1 MMSGMKSGCVLKCT
15 TLSETLLMC
24 DCIQNFM
31 KSLMRMF
38 AAEDKGVVFFETVL
52 SLKHQKH
59 TFIECIPLAWEHFD
73 EIPGYFKVR
82 EAILVALRLY
92 I

>member
-1 MMSGMKSGCVLKCT
+1 MFGMKYGYVSKCIIPNEA
-15 TLSETLLMC
+15 SLMC
-24 DCIQNFM
+24 DYIQNFM

-73 EIPGYFKVR
+73 EIPGYFRVR
-82 EAILVALRLY
+82 EILPRALRLY
-92 I
+92 N